1 MDVATKANI
10 MVTGHDKELKLW
22 RLPGLEQIEWEGPA
36 TNNASGGRNSSNLS
50 A

>member
-22 RLPGLEQIEWEGPA
+22 RLPGLEQIECKDPPLIMHLEAGIVQI
-36 TNNASGGRNSSNLS
+36 
-50 A
+50 